1 MEKNVGFRATE
12 QQQQK
17 LEYLSVKTGLSVS
30 DVLRSLVEIATI
42 ETHKVFRPAL
52 RTPRNGSGGSVS

>member
-12 QQQQK
+12 QQQKK

-42 ETHKVFRPAL
+42 ETHRVFRPAL
-52 RTPRNGSGGSVS
+52 RGIKNDGSSSVS